1 MDKMVTKKLD
11 NVSAYRKE
19 TEYNN
24 TKDIDE
30 DAKRKILLYLKLHIA
45 NHRPGWLFESKGL
58 NRNVFRGIW
67 INVVCNKVMVCSYR
81 IYALSECLWLT

>member
-1 MDKMVTKKLD
+1 MFQRIVWRTFNMDKMVTKKLD

-45 NHRPGWLFESKGL
+45 NQRPG
-58 NRNVFRGIW
+58 
-67 INVVCNKVMVCSYR
+67 
-81 IYALSECLWLT
+81 